1 MTRQEL
7 ISDIIDEVTFSGS
20 LPYQLPNKEIERV
33 IKNAE
38 NFFYDNWQ
46 YALDKAYLQIPV
58 EVFSATQ
65 FKQSRTITLPDCVQF
80 VHRAVEPTG
89 ASVFAT
95 MDRDFGE
102 NKFVGSAMYLTP
114 FVGES
119 LMYRTVMFSFLDL
132 TRAFLLD
139 TIAYDYNKNTKQIT
153 VLGRTPKRG
162 AVLEVAK
169 KIDPSDL
176 YEDEM
181 FQRYTRAKS
190 KQRLGEMITTFD
202 YVLPGDVKINYTNL
216 VTKADAE
223 MAAVLEALKTENSA
237 GWMYTMRF

>member
-1 MTRQEL
+1 VTRQEL

-20 LPYQLPNKEIERV
+20 LPYQLPTKEVERV

-65 FKQSRTITLPDCVQF
+65 FKQSRTITLPECVQF

-102 NKFVGSAMYLTP
+102 NKFVGSEMYLTP

-169 KIDPSDL
+169 KIDPSNL

-202 YVLPGDVKINYTNL
+202 YVLPGDVKINYSNL

-223 MAAVLEALKTENSA
+223 MTAVLEAIKTENSA

>member
-20 LPYQLPNKEIERV
+20 LPYQLPTKEVERV

-65 FKQSRTITLPDCVQF
+65 FKQSRTITLPECVQF

-102 NKFVGSAMYLTP
+102 NKFVGSEMYLTP

-169 KIDPSDL
+169 KIDPSNL

-202 YVLPGDVKINYTNL
+202 YVLPGDVKINYSNL

-223 MAAVLEALKTENSA
+223 MTAVLEAIKTENSA

>member
-20 LPYQLPNKEIERV
+20 LPYQLPTKEVERV

-38 NFFYDNWQ
+38 AFFYDNWQ
-46 YALDKAYLQIPV
+46 YALDKAYLQFPV
-58 EVFSATQ
+58 EVFGAAQ
-65 FKQSRTITLPDCVQF
+65 FKQSRTITLPECVQF

-102 NKFVGSAMYLTP
+102 NKFVGSEMYLTP

-169 KIDPSDL
+169 KIDPSNL

-202 YVLPGDVKINYTNL
+202 YVLPGDVKINYSNL

-223 MAAVLEALKTENSA
+223 MTAVLEAIKTENSA

>member
-1 MTRQEL
+1 VTRQEL

-20 LPYQLPNKEIERV
+20 LPYQLPTKEVERV

-58 EVFSATQ
+58 DVFSAPQ
-65 FKQSRTITLPDCVQF
+65 FKQSRTITLPECVQF

-102 NKFVGSAMYLTP
+102 NKFVGSEMYLTP

-169 KIDPSDL
+169 KIDPSNL

-202 YVLPGDVKINYTNL
+202 YVLPGDVKINYSNL

-223 MAAVLEALKTENSA
+223 MTAVLEAIKTENSA

>member
-20 LPYQLPNKEIERV
+20 LPYQLPTKEVERV

-58 EVFSATQ
+58 DVFSAPQ
-65 FKQSRTITLPDCVQF
+65 FKQSRTITLPECVQF

-102 NKFVGSAMYLTP
+102 NKFVGSEMYLTP

-169 KIDPSDL
+169 KIDPSNL

-202 YVLPGDVKINYTNL
+202 YVLPGDVKINYSNL

-223 MAAVLEALKTENSA
+223 MTAVLEAIKTENSA

>member
-1 MTRQEL
+1 VTRQEL

-20 LPYQLPNKEIERV
+20 LPYQLPTKEVERV

-58 EVFSATQ
+58 EVFGATQ
-65 FKQSRTITLPDCVQF
+65 FKESRTITLPDCVQF
-80 VHRAVEPTG
+80 VHKAVEPTG

-102 NKFVGSAMYLTP
+102 NKFVGSEMYLTP

-119 LMYRTVMFSFLDL
+119 LMYRTIMFSFLDL

-169 KIDPSDL
+169 KIDPSNL

-181 FQRYTRAKS
+181 FQRYSRAKA

-202 YVLPGDVKINYTNL
+202 YVLPGDVKINYANL

-223 MAAVLEALKTENSA
+223 MAAVLEAIKTENSA

>member
-1 MTRQEL
+1 VTRQEL

-20 LPYQLPNKEIERV
+20 LPYQLPTKEVERV

-38 NFFYDNWQ
+38 VFFYDNWQ

-58 EVFSATQ
+58 DVFSAGQ
-65 FKQSRTITLPDCVQF
+65 FKDSRTITLPDCVQF
-80 VHRAVEPTG
+80 VHKAVEPTG
-89 ASVFAT
+89 ASVFST

-102 NKFVGSAMYLTP
+102 NKFVGSEMYLTP

-139 TIAYDYNKNTKQIT
+139 TIAYDYNKNTKQLT

-169 KIDPSDL
+169 KIDSSNL

-181 FQRYTRAKS
+181 FQRYCRAKS

-223 MAAVLEALKTENSA
+223 MTAVMEAIKGENSA